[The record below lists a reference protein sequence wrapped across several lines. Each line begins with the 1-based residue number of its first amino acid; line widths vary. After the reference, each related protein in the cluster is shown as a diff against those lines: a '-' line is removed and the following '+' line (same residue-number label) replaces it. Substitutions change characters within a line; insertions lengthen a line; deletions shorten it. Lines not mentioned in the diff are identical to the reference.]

1 MSEEQIVSGGG
12 LTRLEVGRAEGEL
25 EVMGWDESHIRIVGL
40 DEDEAIPAM
49 DAGGVLRLA
58 RLREDVTISL
68 PRSASLHVLSA
79 KEDVSVRGLLNTV
92 RLDSVSGDV
101 TIQDVGAVL
110 LGAISGDAHLERCQG
125 GVRADSISGD
135 VVARNLGGLEIT
147 SGLKGDIEVQDAG
160 EVNLK
165 SMNNGDARI
174 SRVGRITIANM
185 HGDCGIAQ
193 VGSVEIGNLS
203 GDLSVQ
209 DVESVCQIS
218 NMSGDA
224 HLRNCGGVVMV
235 ENLSGDLTAQE
246 MRGGIGVGNV
256 TGDVTLDT
264 PLAKG
269 ATYTVHASGDISLRV
284 RGEIHARFVAQT
296 LGGSIQTSLPL
307 TVERGRR
314 RHLVGAIGRA
324 EATVTLQSEK
334 GDISITAADR
344 VQEKAMSDDFGDD
357 FGYREEVGAG
367 SGFGG
372 EVHFG
377 RGFGLRWDK
386 GPGRFSFMT
395 GYGHDDPDGPGDPRL
410 HRERERSRGKWPFD
424 WDDKQRADYE
434 RRIREMSEHAARRAR
449 EAAER
454 ATEYAERAA
463 RRARETDWESVGR
476 EVRSSIERAMGEME
490 HLWEQFR
497 FGSGASTPRPPHP
510 PTPPRPPRTPT
521 PPTPQGFRAQRVPI
535 ERDEDPDGTGAAA
548 PEGRNK
554 DELDAARRAILE
566 QLRSGTISM
575 DEAERQLDALR

>member
-1 MSEEQIVSGGG
+1 M
-12 LTRLEVGRAEGEL
+12 
-25 EVMGWDESHIRIVGL
+25 
-40 DEDEAIPAM
+40 
-49 DAGGVLRLA
+49 
-58 RLREDVTISL
+58 
-68 PRSASLHVLSA
+68 
-79 KEDVSVRGLLNTV
+79 
-92 RLDSVSGDV
+92 
-101 TIQDVGAVL
+101 
-110 LGAISGDAHLERCQG
+110 
-125 GVRADSISGD
+125 
-135 VVARNLGGLEIT
+135 VARSLGGLEIT

-160 EVNLK
+160 EVSFK

-174 SRVGRITIANM
+174 SRVVRVTIANM

-209 DVESVCQIS
+209 DVESVCQIN
-218 NMSGDA
+218 NMRGDA
-224 HLRNCGGVVMV
+224 HLRNCGGVVLV
-235 ENLSGDLTAQE
+235 ENLGGDLTAQE
-246 MRGGIGVGNV
+246 MRGGIGVGNAS
-256 TGDVTLDT
+256 GDVELDT
-264 PLAKG
+264 PLTKG
-269 ATYTVHASGDISLRV
+269 ATYTIHASGDISLRV

-449 EAAER
+449 EAAE
-454 ATEYAERAA
+454 YAERAA
-463 RRARETDWESVGR
+463 KRARETDWESVGR